1 MPTSSSRDVDVP
13 KSGYKLTVQSGAS
26 ALYFEHIAK
35 SFGAPEEIRLQANPD
50 WWWQRRQMLGKGKG
64 KDEQKEEEAQGKGK
78 LDLEDAV
85 DEYSWLGPMQDA
97 GMLGKGKEKDEEK
110 EEEAKVEVRV
120 DGYSWLG
127 PGSSGDRGDV
137 RRGSWVA
144 PYKPRTWEPGT
155 PAPKLA

>member
-26 ALYFEHIAK
+26 ALYFDHIAK
-35 SFGAPEEIRLQANPD
+35 SFGAPEEIRLQASPD

-78 LDLEDAV
+78 DAV
-85 DEYSWLGPMQDA
+85 DEYSWLGPMQDVVMQDA
-97 GMLGKGKEKDEEK
+97 AEKKDEEK
-110 EEEAKVEVRV
+110 EEEAKATVEVAV

-127 PGSSGDRGDV
+127 SSGDV
-137 RRGSWVA
+137 RRGSWMA

>member
-1 MPTSSSRDVDVP
+1 
-13 KSGYKLTVQSGAS
+13 
-26 ALYFEHIAK
+26 
-35 SFGAPEEIRLQANPD
+35 
-50 WWWQRRQMLGKGKG
+50 MLGKGKG

-78 LDLEDAV
+78 DAV

-97 GMLGKGKEKDEEK
+97 GLLGKGKEKDEEK

-127 PGSSGDRGDV
+127 PGSSGDV
-137 RRGSWVA
+137 RRGSWMA